1 MSCLKCVW
9 FDKGTGKCIK
19 KGRKVRRP
27 LIASLFCKD
36 YNRVPEVAL
45 NWLDSIAETT
55 GLDREEVMRS
65 TPFRNYLQKLRDV
78 RL

>member
-1 MSCLKCVW
+1 MTCYSCVW
-9 FDKGTGKCIK
+9 FDRQERICIRTS
-19 KGRKVRRP
+19 RKVRRP

-45 NWLDSIAETT
+45 NWLDSISETT